1 MDFSFKSLII
11 VITLLCINFTNTT
24 ATDRVKEAHVGETT
38 NELIL
43 SLYQKAK
50 LQDYGLSFQ
59 AFAKG
64 LTGYLNLL
72 NKGEIKNTRIL
83 SIVDFSQPSTNKRLY
98 IIDIKKGV
106 LLMNTLVAHGR
117 NSGTLYADNFSN
129 ILNSKQSSC
138 GFFKASETYFGKYGL
153 SLKLDGL
160 QKNINNKARE
170 RAIVIH
176 PAKYVSETFVQQN
189 GYLGRS
195 FGCPALSY
203 KDHKQVINTIKG
215 GSVFFI
221 YSNKNTSSDD
231 KLDEIPNNA
240 LELLSNYTSSTPSMM
255 ERDIPSPKHEVRGE
269 LKMKS

>member
-1 MDFSFKSLII
+1 MNFKYKSLLLSVFLICFNLTNI
-11 VITLLCINFTNTT
+11 FATQPLVEYRDEATTEVIQ
-24 ATDRVKEAHVGETT
+24 
-38 NELIL
+38 
-43 SLYQKAK
+43 SLYHKAK

-59 AFAKG
+59 AFAQG

-72 NKGEIKNTRIL
+72 SNDKINNTRIL

-98 IIDIKKGV
+98 VIDIKKGV

-117 NSGTLYADNFSN
+117 NSGMLYADKFSN
-129 ILNSKQSSC
+129 TKNSKQSSC
-138 GFFKASETYFGKYGL
+138 GFYSAAETYFGKYGL

-160 QKNINNKARE
+160 QKNINSKARE

-176 PAKYVSETFVQQN
+176 AAKYVSQSFVHQN

-215 GSVFFI
+215 GSVFFV
-221 YSNKNTSSDD
+221 YSNQNKEESQDVLSE
-231 KLDEIPNNA
+231 LPNNA
-240 LELLSNYTSSTPSMM
+240 LELLSHYTLSTPSMM
-255 ERDIPSPKHEVRGE
+255 ERDIPNHKIEIT
-269 LKMKS
+269 K